1 MSRSIQRKY
10 SDLKRVLSEMG
21 SVVIAFSGGVDS
33 SLLLKAAVDA
43 GIRAAPVVA
52 VSETYTHGELE
63 QARCFASDLG
73 LTLIE
78 VVTDEIDDPHFR
90 SNPPKRCY
98 HCKKELFSKLSE
110 IAKREGIRWI
120 ADGLNID
127 DLKDFRP
134 GTRASEESGVRH
146 PLVETG
152 LGKEEIR
159 SISKDLS
166 LPTWDRPSAA
176 CLASRI
182 PYDSEITE
190 EKLRMIESAEEAVRS
205 LGIRQVR
212 VRHHG
217 DIARIEV
224 DENDLAR
231 VLKDRESIV
240 RALKEVGFVYVTLD
254 IQGFRSGSMN
264 EVLHREN

>member
-1 MSRSIQRKY
+1 MGKY
-10 SDLKRVLSEMG
+10 EDLKRVLLEMG
-21 SVVIAFSGGVDS
+21 SCVIAFSGGVDS

-43 GIRAAPVVA
+43 GIRAVPVVA
-52 VSETYTHGELE
+52 VSETYTNGELE

-78 VVTDEIDDPHFR
+78 IETEEIDDPLFK
-90 SNPPKRCY
+90 SNPSNRCY
-98 HCKKELFSKLSE
+98 HCKKELFFRLSE

-120 ADGLNID
+120 ADGLNVD
-127 DLKDFRP
+127 DLRDHRP
-134 GTRASEESGVRH
+134 GTKASEEACIRH
-146 PLVETG
+146 PLVEAG
-152 LGKEEIR
+152 LGKEDIR

-182 PYDSEITE
+182 PYDTEITR
-190 EKLRMIESAEEAVRS
+190 EKLRMIEAAEDAIRS
-205 LGIRQVR
+205 FGIRQVR

-224 DENDLAR
+224 SPDDLEKILR
-231 VLKDRESIV
+231 ERESIV
-240 RALKEVGFVYVTLD
+240 SALKEVGFVYVTLD

-264 EVLHREN
+264 EVLKTS